1 MSLPGQR
8 RRLVLSRLVGAFV
21 ALGVAVWPA
30 RPAIAQDEYVLGE
43 DDAWQKESPE
53 PGTESAQVLSARRA
67 LALGEPERARALAG
81 AFIDRFPTSPFRAEM
96 LLVRGDAL
104 VEMGDE
110 YEALFDY
117 EAIAREHAG
126 STVFVT
132 ALEREYD
139 IAVAYAHGLRRKL
152 YGTIRVLDASDDAQE
167 LLIRIQERLPGSRLA
182 EDAGDQLADFY
193 FRRAEMR
200 LAADAYDLFLQNY
213 PRSDRVE
220 KARARLIESYLAS
233 YRGPRYDDAGLRDA
247 RRRLEALRAVQPST
261 AQRLGA
267 DALLVRIRESEARKL
282 LVTAEWYLSIDD
294 PISCEQ
300 YLRRIV
306 TRYPDTVAML
316 DTLRL
321 APRVLA
327 RMPAGIAATAPDY
340 RTLAEAM
347 LGAAAREETGVA
359 PIDRPQPPRTA
370 PLEPERPVEAV
381 PNAGGGS

>member
-1 MSLPGQR
+1 MSSPGQR
-8 RRLVLSRLVGAFV
+8 ARHPLARLAGTAMVLCGLT
-21 ALGVAVWPA
+21 LGSAD
-30 RPAIAQDEYVLGE
+30 AIAQDEYVLGE

-53 PGTESAQVLSARRA
+53 PGTESAQVLQARRA

-81 AFIDRFPTSPFRAEM
+81 AFIDRFPSSPFRADM
-96 LLVRGDAL
+96 LLIRGDAL

-117 EAIAREHAG
+117 EAIAREHSG
-126 STVFVT
+126 SAVFVT
-132 ALEREYD
+132 ALEREYE
-139 IAVAYAHGLRRKL
+139 IAVAYANGLRRKL

-200 LAADAYDLFLQNY
+200 LAADAYDLFIQNY
-213 PRSDRVE
+213 PRSDRIE
-220 KARARLIESYLAS
+220 KARARLIEAYLAS

-247 RRRLEALRAVQPST
+247 RRRLETLRAVQPST

-267 DALLVRIRESEARKL
+267 DALLVRIKESEARKL

-300 YLRRIV
+300 YLRRV
-306 TRYPDTVAML
+306 VERYPDTVAML

-347 LGAAAREETGVA
+347 LGAAAREESGVTPTGSPA
-359 PIDRPQPPRTA
+359 LPSSA
-370 PLEPERPVEAV
+370 PLEPERPVDAV
-381 PNAGGGS
+381 PTSGGGE

>member
-8 RRLVLSRLVGAFV
+8 RRLVLSGLVGAFV

-267 DALLVRIRESEARKL
+267 DALLVRIKESEARKL

>member
-67 LALGEPERARALAG
+67 LALGEPERARALAS

-117 EAIAREHAG
+117 EAITREHAG

-340 RTLAEAM
+340 RPLAEAM